1 MLTLLDRRRAARKAA
16 MPEVKKLVKKYSR
29 AAVYGCLM
37 QIRAHDKAVQKIE
50 RLRKEAAALAR
61 KL

>member
-1 MLTLLDRRRAARKAA
+1 MNTLDKRRAARKAA
-16 MPEVKKLVKKYSR
+16 MPDVKALVRKHGR
-29 AAVYGCLM
+29 AAVNGCLL
-37 QIRAHDKAVQKIE
+37 QIRAHDKAVLKIE